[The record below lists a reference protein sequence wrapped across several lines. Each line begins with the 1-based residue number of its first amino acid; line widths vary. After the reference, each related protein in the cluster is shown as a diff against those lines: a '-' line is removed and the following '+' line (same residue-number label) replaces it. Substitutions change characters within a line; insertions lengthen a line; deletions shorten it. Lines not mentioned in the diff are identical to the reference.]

1 MALTLAQ
8 IREKLLAQQANKER
22 GSSGGRS
29 DNATYPFWS
38 NPEGSTAVLRFTPD
52 GDATNDYWWRERLII
67 KIPFSGIKGDA
78 NSRPT
83 EVQVPCMDMW
93 KPGSCP
99 INAEIRPWWKAGKD
113 MEDLARKYW
122 RKKSFLF
129 QGFVRTNPNTE
140 DAANAPENP
149 IRRFVINPSVFDR
162 IKTVF
167 MDQEIENSPTEYE
180 KGLDFRLVKGT
191 KGGYADYGQS
201 AWARRE
207 SALTADELAAIERF
221 GLWNLNDFLPKKP
234 DEDHVQAIM
243 GMFHDSVDGK
253 PYDADKYASY
263 YKPYNLRTDGD
274 ENSGA
279 VTGKT
284 TVKMPPRNMT
294 IQAPKAVQEDDPP
307 FDVTTTRKS
316 VAPAVAAASE
326 DAPKK
331 LTSPEDILAAIR
343 KRQAAKG

>member
-1 MALTLAQ
+1 MVLTLQ
-8 IREKLLAQQANKER
+8 EIREKLLAQQANKER
-22 GSSGGRS
+22 GTQGGRGG
-29 DNATYPFWS
+29 DNANYPFWS

-52 GDATNDYWWRERLII
+52 GDTSNDYWWRERLII
-67 KIPFSGIKGDA
+67 KIPFMGIKGD
-78 NSRPT
+78 SSSKPT
-83 EVQVPCMDMW
+83 EVQVPCLDMW

-99 INAEIRPWWKAGKD
+99 INAEIKPWWKAGKD

-129 QGFVRTNPNTE
+129 QGFVRQNPNPE
-140 DAANAPENP
+140 DLANAPENP

-180 KGLDFRLVKGT
+180 KGLDFRLVKGS

-207 SALTADELAAIERF
+207 SALTEDELAAIQRF
-221 GLWNLNDFLPKKP
+221 GLWNLGDYLPKKP
-234 DEDHVQAIM
+234 DEDHVNAIM
-243 GMFHDSVDGK
+243 GMFQDSVDGK
-253 PYDADKYASY
+253 PYDPDKYSQY
-263 YKPYNLRTDGD
+263 YKPYNLRTDSED
-274 ENSGA
+274 KPSA
-279 VTGKT
+279 ATAT
-284 TVKMPPRNMT
+284 RMPPRNMSV
-294 IQAPKAVQEDDPP
+294 QAPKAVEDDEVP
-307 FDVTTTRKS
+307 FDVVKS
-316 VAPAVAAASE
+316 EPKAAESA
-326 DAPKK
+326 DQAKKK

>member
-22 GSSGGRS
+22 GPSGGRS
-29 DNATYPFWS
+29 DNATYPFWG

-52 GDATNDYWWRERLII
+52 GDTSNDYWWRERLII
-67 KIPFSGIKGDA
+67 KIPFSGIKGD
-78 NSRPT
+78 SSSKPT

-129 QGFVRTNPNTE
+129 QGLVRQNPNAE

-149 IRRFVINPSVFDR
+149 LRRFVINPSVFDR

-167 MDQEIENSPTEYE
+167 MDQEIENSPVEYE
-180 KGLDFRLVKGT
+180 NGLDFRLVKGT
-191 KGGYADYGQS
+191 KGQYADYGQS

-207 SALTADELAAIERF
+207 SALTDEEMAAIEKF
-221 GLWNLNDFLPKKP
+221 GLWNLNEFLPKKP
-234 DEDHVQAIM
+234 DDDHLKAIVE
-243 GMFHDSVDGK
+243 MFHDSVDGK
-253 PYDADKYASY
+253 PYDPDKYAQY
-263 YKPYNLRTDGD
+263 YKPYNLKTDGD
-274 ENSGA
+274 DAAGNTA
-279 VTGKT
+279 AKT
-284 TVKMPPRNMT
+284 SVRMPTRNMS
-294 IQAPKAVQEDDPP
+294 IQAPKADEDEPP
-307 FDVTTTRKS
+307 FDVTPVKK
-316 VAPAVAAASE
+316 PVAAAPVAE
-326 DAPKK
+326 EAPKK

-343 KRQAAKG
+343 KRQAAKA

>member
-1 MALTLAQ
+1 MALTLAE
-8 IREKLLAQQANKER
+8 IREKLLAQQANKDRTQGGSR
-22 GSSGGRS
+22 GG
-29 DNATYPFWS
+29 DNATYPFWN
-38 NPEGSTAVLRFTPD
+38 NPEGSTAIFRFLPD
-52 GDATNDYWWRERLII
+52 GDTSNDYWWRERLII
-67 KIPFSGIKGDA
+67 KIPFSGIKGD
-78 NSRPT
+78 SSSKPT

-99 INAEIRPWWKAGKD
+99 INAEIRPWWKGGKD
-113 MEDLARKYW
+113 LEDLARKYW

-129 QGFVRTNPNTE
+129 QGLVRQNPNPD

-191 KGGYADYGQS
+191 KGQYADYGQS

-207 SALTADELAAIERF
+207 SALTDEEMAAIEKN
-221 GLWNLNDFLPKKP
+221 GLWNLNDYLPKKP
-234 DEDHVQAIM
+234 DDNQLQAIVD
-243 GMFHDSVDGK
+243 MFRDSVDGN
-253 PYDADKYASY
+253 PYDADKYAQY
-263 YKPYNLRTDGD
+263 YKPYNLRTDND
-274 ENSGA
+274 ESGSSSGGSKA
-279 VTGKT
+279 SA
-284 TVKMPPRNMT
+284 KMPARNIN
-294 IQAPKAVQEDDPP
+294 IQAPKAQDHEPP
-307 FDVTTTRKS
+307 FDGGNTVSR
-316 VAPAVAAASE
+316 AAAPVAE
-326 DAPKK
+326 DSPKK

>member
-8 IREKLLAQQANKER
+8 IREKLLAQQANKDRTQGGNR
-22 GSSGGRS
+22 GG
-29 DNATYPFWS
+29 DNATYPFWN

-52 GDATNDYWWRERLII
+52 GDTSNDYWWRERLII
-67 KIPFSGIKGDA
+67 KIPFSGIKGD
-78 NSRPT
+78 SSSKPT

-129 QGFVRTNPNTE
+129 QGLVRQNPNAE

-167 MDQEIENSPTEYE
+167 MDQEIENSPVEYE
-180 KGLDFRLVKGT
+180 NGLDFRLVKGT
-191 KGGYADYGQS
+191 KGQYADYGQS

-207 SALTADELAAIERF
+207 SALTDEEMAAIQKF
-221 GLWNLNDFLPKKP
+221 GLWNLNEFLPKKP
-234 DEDHVQAIM
+234 DEDHLKAIVE
-243 GMFHDSVDGK
+243 MFHDSVDGK
-253 PYDADKYASY
+253 PYDPDKYAQY
-263 YKPYNLRTDGD
+263 YKPYNLKTDSD
-274 ENSGA
+274 EAAGGSS
-279 VTGKT
+279 TKT
-284 TVKMPPRNMT
+284 SVRMPTRNMT
-294 IQAPKAVQEDDPP
+294 IQAPKVEDEEPP
-307 FDVTTTRKS
+307 FDV
-316 VAPAVAAASE
+316 APVKKPVVAAAVAE
-326 DAPKK
+326 EAPKK

-343 KRQAAKG
+343 KRQAAKA